1 MRLQMPNDIEQQLS
15 EDIHYQ
21 IIPQADNEYGWDVRL
36 LEEYPETVIRYGNV
50 KFEGDDPEDEDG
62 YLTFNFEIVFTPDT
76 DLDIDNN
83 LTFQEYCGRIL
94 TSIIE
99 KSIIDGSLV
108 AQDDK
113 TGEVLAPEHM
123 HEEIKE
129 LIDEYQSGTDSS
141 EELTDQ

>member
-1 MRLQMPNDIEQQLS
+1 MNDIELQLS

-21 IIPQADNEYGWDVRL
+21 IIPQADNEHGWDVRL
-36 LEEYPETVIRYGNV
+36 LEDYPETIIRFGNV
-50 KFEGDDPEDEDG
+50 KFEGENENDENG
-62 YLTFNFEIVFTPDT
+62 YLSFNFSIVSSPDG
-76 DLDIDNN
+76 DLDVDND
-83 LTFQEYCGRIL
+83 LTFQQYCGRIL

-99 KSIIDGSLV
+99 KSIMDGSLV

-129 LIDEYQSGTDSS
+129 LIDEYQSGTDGS
-141 EELTDQ
+141 EELTD